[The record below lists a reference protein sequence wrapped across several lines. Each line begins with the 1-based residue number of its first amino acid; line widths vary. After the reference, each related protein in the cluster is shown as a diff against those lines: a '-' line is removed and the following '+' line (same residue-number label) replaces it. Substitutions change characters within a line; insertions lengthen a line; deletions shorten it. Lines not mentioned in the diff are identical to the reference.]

1 MEFKSSQRDLLDHSF
16 SLSLSW
22 PPCTN
27 NNQTGPTILWYK
39 MAFSPSCVPRKH
51 LKEICGHF
59 LFFQMLNVS
68 RLSKVAGRFVSICN
82 SEKREQIPG
91 GKTEP
96 KFNTCLQPFLVF
108 VFVAQ
113 NEILHAMERV
123 YHWALHCLFSA
134 QYLSI
139 NGFNN
144 FSKIC
149 IGILHVSKQ
158 CFFEHLWMAF

>member
-27 NNQTGPTILWYK
+27 NNQMGPTILWYN
-39 MAFSPSCVPRKH
+39 MAFSPSRVPRK
-51 LKEICGHF
+51 KEICGHF

-123 YHWALHCLFSA
+123 YHWALFHPLLISH
-134 QYLSI
+134 SI
-139 NGFNN
+139 FINQWFQQ
-144 FSKIC
+144 
-149 IGILHVSKQ
+149 LP
-158 CFFEHLWMAF
+158 